1 MSMLNPNARPDNF
14 APKRPETSADASEK
28 AATFLLDGAKPET
41 PKPAAA
47 GDDYARLRE
56 LVALDDL
63 DDDETEELADLSAKW
78 RAGKIA
84 RAPKKAVRRR
94 QSVAGDG
101 DRDGSGKGRESAPQT
116 ASERAAAQLRRL
128 S

>member
-1 MSMLNPNARPDNF
+1 MTTASEQAAAFLIEKTATPA
-14 APKRPETSADASEK
+14 APATSA
-28 AATFLLDGAKPET
+28 P
-41 PKPAAA
+41 A

-63 DDDETEELADLSAKW
+63 DDDETEELAELSKKW
-78 RAGKIA
+78 RAGEIE

-94 QSVAGDG
+94 QSVAGEG